1 MADHSV
7 CAIRLRVFYK
17 VLECAYCKQM
27 CPSLLFSKSPE
38 TEFPDGPFRKPT
50 APATIERAQ
59 AEATKPE
66 NKGKKWYSGLVLP
79 GTLDLKQFPYSDE
92 KLGVAFEDEE
102 VVSAQCPQ

>member
-1 MADHSV
+1 
-7 CAIRLRVFYK
+7 
-17 VLECAYCKQM
+17 M

-102 VVSAQCPQ
+102 VVSTQRPQ